1 MFAKKWKQKIA
12 RKKPASSYRTQQRR
26 QRRRQWR
33 RQSAPSTVVIKCC
46 ASQLPICHL
55 KIKFRLIY
63 KGHTAS
69 GLESPLGPLP
79 KATSMRDSNAIYNYA
94 KQAGPSLFAMA
105 LWTLFHLPFFS
116 LSLGHLLV
124 GSFSQLV
131 IYLSSY
137 GVYQARG
144 VRNVSLFFPF
154 YFAFRL
160 HCGRQKTPQQLQ
172 K

>member
-1 MFAKKWKQKIA
+1 
-12 RKKPASSYRTQQRR
+12 
-26 QRRRQWR
+26 
-33 RQSAPSTVVIKCC
+33 
-46 ASQLPICHL
+46 
-55 KIKFRLIY
+55 
-63 KGHTAS
+63 
-69 GLESPLGPLP
+69 
-79 KATSMRDSNAIYNYA
+79 MRDSNAIYNYA
-94 KQAGPSLFAMA
+94 KQAGPALFAVA
-105 LWTLFHLPFFS
+105 LGTLYPPLLSASS

-131 IYLSSY
+131 IYLNSY

-172 K
+172 QQQQACFMT